1 MKNNLD
7 KGNFQ
12 EIIPNTGE
20 GFEKLGMDERFS
32 KQRDSVIRHYTD
44 AYMSL
49 PAENIN
55 RSREDARKGVVEFI
69 DTQKFFVPT
78 PEDETAYKDPDFADG
93 ALNETVRRWKED
105 TIRETLSALES
116 MGMIDGIERK

>member
-12 EIIPNTGE
+12 EIIPNAGE

-49 PAENIN
+49 SSENIN
-55 RSREDARKGVVEFI
+55 RSREDARKGIVEFI
-69 DTQKFFVPT
+69 DAQNFFVPT
-78 PEDETAYKDPDFADG
+78 PEDEVAYSNPNFADG